1 LQEGSL
7 QFFCEIQHQTN
18 KCRWINLK

>member
-7 QFFCEIQHQTN
+7 QFFCEIEHQTN
-18 KCRWINLK
+18 KCRWIYLK